1 MSATLLYD
9 GLNSALLD
17 AISVGGQNFLW
28 NGQPYG
34 CIVNAEQNS
43 LVTAKSLFNAG
54 TYPDA
59 GAVITVANIKRQVT
73 EVANDAPEF
82 IAGGKSSTSTFVDDP
97 ANPALHIVF
106 DSFLGT

>member
-54 TYPDA
+54 TYPEA
-59 GAVITVANIKRQVT
+59 GDVITVSNIKRQVIK
-73 EVANDAPEF
+73 VANDAPEF
-82 IAGGKSSTSTFVDDP
+82 VPGGMASDTSFVDDP
-97 ANPALHIVF
+97 ANPSLAIVF
-106 DSFLGT
+106 SSFIGR